1 MKHSEYDVVV
11 VGAGPVGL
19 SLAIE
24 LGMRGVSVLVLERNV
39 RGGTAP
45 RAKTT
50 NTRTRAH
57 LRRWGIADKLA
68 GASPLGVDY
77 PNDVHFVTSLSGHSL
92 AVFRN
97 AFDAKPV
104 RMEDFPEHAQWV
116 PQYTLERIMLEH
128 AQTLDTV
135 EIHFGTTFVT
145 AVQEGEVVASTIQ
158 PENGQPVVVRSRYL
172 IGADGARS
180 AVRELIGAQMEG
192 TYGLSRNS
200 NVIFRAPGLD
210 KAHRHGPGVMIV
222 QVQRGGVSG
231 IGPMDKGD
239 IWYFTNG
246 VPEGEELSDEEAIA
260 AIRRTT
266 GIDLPY
272 EIVSKDLWVAS
283 ELLADRY
290 CRGRIILAGDA
301 CHLHPPFGGY
311 GMNMGVGDG
320 VDLGWKI
327 AAELQS
333 WGGPGLVATY
343 EAERRPVHQFVI
355 EEAVANH
362 AMLIGSPWREGLDED
377 SPHGEDVRR
386 EVGAAIQ
393 QAKAREYHTL
403 GTVLG
408 LCYTGSPIIAREDG
422 PAPEQ
427 GVQVYTPKAYPGCLA
442 PHGWLS
448 DGRSLYDAF
457 GKGFALVAANDAEE
471 SEIEEACAEARLL
484 GVPLEVIRPGDSI
497 ARRYGAKLALVRPDQ
512 IVAWRGDRW
521 NGALRLATANVGTT

>member
-1 MKHSEYDVVV
+1 MRRGEYDVVV

-19 SLAIE
+19 AVAIE
-24 LGMRGVSVLVLERNV
+24 LGSRGVSVLVLERNA

-57 LRRWGIADKLA
+57 LRRWGIAGKLA
-68 GASPLGVDY
+68 EASPLGVEY
-77 PNDVHFVTSLSGHSL
+77 PNDVHFVTALSGYSL

-104 RMEDFPEHAQWV
+104 QMEDFPEHAQWV

-128 AQTLDTV
+128 ARTFSSVDV
-135 EIHFGTTFVT
+135 VFGHAFVT
-145 AVQEGEVVASTIQ
+145 AVLDGEIVSTTIQ
-158 PENGQPVVVRSRYL
+158 PEDGQQVTVSSRYL
-172 IGADGARS
+172 IGADGSRS
-180 AVRELIGAQMEG
+180 AVRDLIGARMEG

-210 KAHRHGPGVMIV
+210 TAHSHGPGVMVV
-222 QVQRGGVSG
+222 QVQRSGISG
-231 IGPMDKGD
+231 IGPMDTGD
-239 IWYFTNG
+239 LWYFTNR
-246 VPEGEELSDEEAIA
+246 VPAGEELSDEAA
-260 AIRRTT
+260 LDAIRQTT

-290 CRGRIILAGDA
+290 SQGPIILAGDA

-327 AAELQS
+327 AAELQG
-333 WGGPGLVATY
+333 WGGADLVASY
-343 EAERRPVHQFVI
+343 EAERRPVHRYVMD
-355 EEAVANH
+355 EAIANH
-362 AMLIGSPWREGLDED
+362 AMLIGSPWREGLSENSQRGDE
-377 SPHGEDVRR
+377 VRR
-386 EVGAAIQ
+386 TVGAALQ

-427 GVQVYTPKAYPGCLA
+427 GGQVYTPSAYPGCLA
-442 PHGWLS
+442 PHGWLA

-457 GKGFALVAANDAEE
+457 GNGFALVAANDAEE
-471 SEIEEACAEARLL
+471 SEIDEARAEARLL
-484 GVPLEVIRPGDSI
+484 GVPFKVVRPGESI
-497 ARRYGAKLALVRPDQ
+497 TRRYGAKLALIRPDQ

-521 NGALRLATANVGTT
+521 NGALRLATANPGTG